1 VNKKGLSGGGAFGS
15 GQQDNSFRFSTG
27 NNTFDERDESLISA
41 SMVKGRNDTK
51 TLDDILSEGDSNES
65 SHRHLSP

>member
-15 GQQDNSFRFSTG
+15 GQDNSFRFSTG

-41 SMVKGRNDTK
+41 SQIKGRNDVK

-65 SHRHLSP
+65 THRHRSP